1 MSIGSPGLLLPTAYE
16 GKTKDFN
23 QVKYVKD
30 EAGHL
35 SMEDDGI
42 RHRQ

>member
-1 MSIGSPGLLLPTAYE
+1 MMARIYE

-30 EAGHL
+30 EAEHL
-35 SMEDDGI
+35 SMKDDGI